1 MTNTATDTMNRDN
14 DIRRAFHEK
23 LYDYQPQIPAD
34 GWERVEQSLI
44 QLAARRRMMRR
55 RWYAG
60 SAAAMLLLLLGTLF
74 FLREPMTIHAP
85 MTTGNESHPGEK
97 KFTPEQS
104 STPEPIAALQQ
115 KAPGSPVA
123 SPAPAVIFLN
133 QGSGEWLLVQASSA
147 AEMME
152 QWIEREK
159 VAPEQTQRGDEAT
172 LRSLLIE
179 SDPATAGTSASE
191 DEEPVTVVG
200 SDDQL
205 IAEVDEHNPEE
216 ERLMVGLSSKGGLS
230 SFRQTVNSPMTLRSV
245 SMTPSDQYGTETSK
259 NLLTATGTVDN
270 LSEMEHDQ
278 PISFGLT
285 LSKAITD
292 NLSIESGLTYT
303 YLSSRLRNANANFRV
318 EETQKIH
325 YLGIPVN
332 INYTLF
338 TFNRFKIYASLGGML
353 EKDIYGEYRKL
364 GTGETAD
371 FNSTAEEEEVTTI
384 SQRNPQISV
393 HAGVGLSYPLIQK
406 LRIYGKM
413 GGAYYFD
420 AGNQYKTIYSDRKI
434 IMDLNIGLRYEF

>member
-1 MTNTATDTMNRDN
+1 MNRDN

-23 LYDYQPQIPAD
+23 LHDYQPPLPAD
-34 GWERVEQSLI
+34 GWERVEQSMR

-60 SAAAMLLLLLGTLF
+60 SAAAMLLLLIGTLF
-74 FLREPMTIHAP
+74 FLREPMT
-85 MTTGNESHPGEK
+85 TGDESYSGER

-104 STPEPIAALQQ
+104 ATPEPIAAVQQ
-115 KAPGSPVA
+115 VAPGSPVA
-123 SPAPAVIFLN
+123 SPAPAVIVLN
-133 QGSGEWLLVQASSA
+133 QGSGEWLLVQGSSA

-152 QWIEREK
+152 RWMAREG
-159 VAPEQTQRGDEAT
+159 VASGRTQTGEEAT
-172 LRSLLIE
+172 LRLRLME
-179 SDPATAGTSASE
+179 SDPASAGASTSRHKERVA
-191 DEEPVTVVG
+191 VAG

-216 ERLMVGLSSKGGLS
+216 ERLIVGLSGKGGLS

-245 SMTPSDQYGTETSK
+245 SLSPSDQYGTETSK
-259 NLLTATGTVDN
+259 NLMTATGTVDN

-303 YLSSRLRNANANFRV
+303 YLSSRLKNANDNFRV

-384 SQRNPQISV
+384 SQRNPQLSV
-393 HAGVGLSYPLIQK
+393 NAGVGLSYPFIQK
-406 LRIYGKM
+406 LRIYGKV

-434 IMDLNIGLRYEF
+434 IMDLNIGLKYEF

>member
-1 MTNTATDTMNRDN
+1 MNIDN
-14 DIRRAFHEK
+14 DIIRRAFHEK
-23 LYDYQPQIPAD
+23 LHDYQPPMPAD
-34 GWERVEQSLI
+34 GWERVEQSMR
-44 QLAARRRMMRR
+44 QLAARRSMMRR

-60 SAAAMLLLLLGTLF
+60 SAAAMLLLLIGTLF
-74 FLREPMTIHAP
+74 FLREPMTIREP
-85 MTTGNESHPGEK
+85 TTTDHESYPGERK
-97 KFTPEQS
+97 SAPEQS
-104 STPEPIAALQQ
+104 ATPESIATVRQI
-115 KAPGSPVA
+115 APGSPVA
-123 SPAPAVIFLN
+123 SPAPAVIVLN
-133 QGSGEWLLVQASSA
+133 QGSGEWLLVQGSSA
-147 AEMME
+147 VEMME
-152 QWIEREK
+152 RWMAREG
-159 VAPEQTQRGDEAT
+159 VAPGRTQTGDEAT
-172 LRSLLIE
+172 LRLRLME
-179 SDPATAGTSASE
+179 SDPASAGASTSRHKERVAA
-191 DEEPVTVVG
+191 VG

-205 IAEVDEHNPEE
+205 IAVVDEHKPEE
-216 ERLMVGLSSKGGLS
+216 ERLIVGLSSKGGLS

-245 SMTPSDQYGTETSK
+245 SLSPSDQYGTETSK
-259 NLLTATGTVDN
+259 NLMTATGTVDN

-278 PISFGLT
+278 PVSFGLT
-285 LSKAITD
+285 LSKVVTD

-303 YLSSRLRNANANFRV
+303 YLSSRLRNANDNFRV

-384 SQRNPQISV
+384 SQRNPQLSV
-393 HAGVGLSYPLIQK
+393 NAGVGLSYPFIQK
-406 LRIYGKM
+406 LRIYGKV

-434 IMDLNIGLRYEF
+434 VMDLNIGLRYEF